1 MPNFNIKGMDCCVF
15 SSLKVIQDFIIAWF
29 SDSMRLSKTS
39 VFFFSPHIA
48 VNSVTLFLA
57 SEKVRYNNSMGHIWT
72 PDPRGEGRASY
83 IRFLSWK
90 EGNGALEASLSSC
103 YVNSSAPWR
112 QHGVN
117 LQQGTLLLAQAES
130 LLGRVPTNHLQVCEL
145 VRWCAGFMWK
155 KIKSS
160 VGKNISV
167 RRPLALMISKV
178 ILTNPSAVHDSTH
191 PGLYETIHLRL
202 HLRAGARSIA
212 VDPQFASR
220 FPLVQL

>member
-1 MPNFNIKGMDCCVF
+1 
-15 SSLKVIQDFIIAWF
+15 
-29 SDSMRLSKTS
+29 MRLSKTS

-57 SEKVRYNNSMGHIWT
+57 SEKVRYNNSMGHSK
-72 PDPRGEGRASY
+72 GRRESVLY
-83 IRFLSWK
+83 QVSLWK
-90 EGNGALEASLSSC
+90 EGNWALEASLSSC

-202 HLRAGARSIA
+202 HLRAGARSIV